1 MSFIREE
8 AGVGAVEY
16 GLFAGFWTG
25 LILTVYLASFISLTT
40 CVNTIN
46 SVL

>member
-8 AGVGAVEY
+8 TGAGAVEY

-25 LILTVYLASFISLTT
+25 LILTVYLASFVSLGT
-40 CVNTIN
+40 CMNTIN